1 MWFSLSILHYL
12 YIIIWSFTSCTGYT
26 LAEEGFRCEDIGM
39 KATVELESCKATIT
53 AIQKI
58 IPEIGTSVNERSFE
72 NKPKGCY
79 VAENKIYF
87 NTDLTDSLSSGSRQV
102 CSGK

>member
-1 MWFSLSILHYL
+1 MILH
-12 YIIIWSFTSCTGYT
+12 IIYVIIRQFKPCTGYT
-26 LAEEGFRCEDIGM
+26 LAEEGFRCDDIGM
-39 KATVELESCKATIT
+39 KATVELESCKATIS

-79 VAENKIYF
+79 VAENKVYF
-87 NTDLTDSLSSGSRQV
+87 NTDLTDSLHSGTRQV

>member
-1 MWFSLSILHYL
+1 
-12 YIIIWSFTSCTGYT
+12 
-26 LAEEGFRCEDIGM
+26 M

-79 VAENKIYF
+79 VAENKMYF
-87 NTDLTDSLSSGSRQV
+87 NTDLTDSLHSGTRQV

>member
-1 MWFSLSILHYL
+1 
-12 YIIIWSFTSCTGYT
+12 
-26 LAEEGFRCEDIGM
+26 M
-39 KATVELESCKATIT
+39 KATVELESCKATIS

-79 VAENKIYF
+79 VAENTIYF
-87 NTDLTDSLSSGSRQV
+87 NTDSTDVLNAGSRQV
-102 CSGK
+102 CSGKFSDFLSIIGYMILL